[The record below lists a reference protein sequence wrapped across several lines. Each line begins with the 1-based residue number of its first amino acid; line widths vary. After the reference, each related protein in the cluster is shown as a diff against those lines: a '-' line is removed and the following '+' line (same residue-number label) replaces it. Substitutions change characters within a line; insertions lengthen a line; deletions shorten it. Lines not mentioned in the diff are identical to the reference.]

1 MPVVIHARP
10 ERGFDDPIGLLG
22 DCHRRIERFLS
33 VLVRVLA
40 KGRGQSLDAAAGA
53 AFENALLY
61 FREAAS
67 KHTADEEHSLFP
79 RLRQSGHPDA
89 VAAAARAE
97 ALERDHRLAV
107 ELHAQVDGLGR
118 AWLGSG
124 SLDEAEARRL
134 SRLLAELV
142 ALYGD
147 HIAAEDNE
155 VFPVAACV
163 LSPADRAA
171 MGGEMAARRGLNPS
185 NR

>member
-1 MPVVIHARP
+1 MPVVINARP

-33 VLVRVLA
+33 VLARVA
-40 KGRGQSLDAAAGA
+40 AEGRGPLDAATGA
-53 AFENALLY
+53 AFENALRY
-61 FREAAS
+61 FRDAAP

-79 RLRQSGHPDA
+79 RLRQSGHPEA
-89 VAAAARAE
+89 AAAAARAS

-107 ELHAQVDGLGR
+107 ELHAQVDALGR

-124 SLDEAEARRL
+124 ALDSAEAQRL
-134 SRLLAELV
+134 SRLLAGLA
-142 ALYGD
+142 ALYGS

-155 VFPVAACV
+155 VFPVAARV
-163 LSPADRAA
+163 LSLADRAA
-171 MGGEMAARRGLNPS
+171 MGGEMAARRGLNLR